1 MADGY
6 GCVFSLTSIMAA
18 GFLHEAAAYDNSFF
32 TGAVDAVVVEDLHAG
47 LRSTWREALFC
58 SGEYAYHGTVCD
70 AVYVL
75 LRGEC
80 FDDCCLIE
88 MFRKRAENQNAV
100 DGIVFVTLSMVAISS
115 SWVTSAGRRNF
126 SYATPKVSQRFVA
139 PLS

>member
-1 MADGY
+1 MQY
-6 GCVFSLTSIMAA
+6 ETLTD
-18 GFLHEAAAYDNSFF
+18 LLNNEAAAYDNGFF

-70 AVYVL
+70 TVYVL

-88 MFRKRAENQNAV
+88 MFRKRTENQNAV
-100 DGIVFVTLSMVAISS
+100 DGIVFVYFIDGSHQLFLGNVCREKEFLVCNA
-115 SWVTSAGRRNF
+115 
-126 SYATPKVSQRFVA
+126 
-139 PLS
+139 